1 MDIFVTIVT
10 VFLTLI
16 ALITIVNVITFP
28 RLDVDHTPSF
38 YPFVSIMVPARNERN
53 IIAGTVRS
61 WASVIYPNYE
71 VIILDDCSSD
81 DTFGVASQAADGDS
95 HVHVLAGVP
104 VPSGWK
110 GKNWA
115 CQQMAQVA
123 RGEVLLFTDADVQ
136 WTPMSLAALIAEMDR
151 SSADLLSVWPTQISH
166 TWTERLVVPL
176 LGFVIMG
183 YLPVLAVHHC
193 PWSIFSAA
201 IGQCLFF
208 QRQAYEAIGGHAAIR
223 DSLVDDMTF
232 AKVIKSRRLQLR
244 TADGA
249 RLVSTRMYHSW
260 KDVRDGFAKN
270 ILAGHGNSLLF
281 LVFST
286 FFHWSLFILP
296 WIWMIFR
303 PMQGMILVTIGI
315 LTRAL
320 SAVFTRQRLLDAVFL
335 PISILLMTTIAARS
349 VWWQFTGGVQWKER
363 VYGP

>member
-1 MDIFVTIVT
+1 
-10 VFLTLI
+10 
-16 ALITIVNVITFP
+16 LITIVNVITFP
-28 RLDVDHTPSF
+28 RLDVDHRPSF
-38 YPFVSIMVPARNERN
+38 FPFISIMIPARNESK

-61 WASVIYPNYE
+61 WASVNYPNYE

-81 DTFGVASQAADGDS
+81 DTFHVASQAANGDS
-95 HVHVLAGVP
+95 HIRVLAGVP

-123 RGEVLLFTDADVQ
+123 RGEVLLFTDVDVQ
-136 WTPMSLAALIAEMDR
+136 WTPMALAALVAEMDR
-151 SSADLLSVWPTQISH
+151 SGADLLSVWPTQISY

-176 LGFVIMG
+176 MGFVIMG
-183 YLPVLAVHHC
+183 YLPVMAVHYC
-193 PWSIFSAA
+193 PLQIFSAA

-208 QRQAYEAIGGHAAIR
+208 RRKAYDAIGGHAAIR
-223 DSLVDDMTF
+223 DSLIEDMAF
-232 AKVIKSRRLQLR
+232 AKIIKRQRLQLR
-244 TADGA
+244 FADGA
-249 RLVSTRMYHSW
+249 GLVSTRMYRRW

-281 LVFST
+281 LFFST

-296 WIWMIFR
+296 WIWLIFR

-320 SAVFTRQRLLDAVFL
+320 SAVFTRQRLIDAVFL
-335 PISILLMTTIAARS
+335 PISVLLMTAIAARS
-349 VWWQFTGGVQWKER
+349 VRWLFTGGIQWRER